1 MGQMHSKMHVYQI
14 KCSIVRDYDIVYG
27 GTQMCAINWNSKKQ
41 TSIVM
46 SSTKVEYMVV
56 SQATRQTIWLSSI
69 FGSISVPQMFL
80 LSYLSYFYQVIVI

>member
-1 MGQMHSKMHVYQI
+1 MFFFLGNYVI
-14 KCSIVRDYDIVYG
+14 
-27 GTQMCAINWNSKKQ
+27 TWNSKKQ

-46 SSTKVEYMVV
+46 SSTKVEYMAV
-56 SQATRQTIWLSSI
+56 SQATRQTIWLSSF